1 MFVRLLS
8 RASVNA
14 AAADVGGG
22 TIGSRGGRETDFAGS
37 LLRLRWPVAIDG
49 DSIIVTGARLSGDPQ
64 FPNLDRVAFLFE
76 RTSAG
81 AWVFVRK
88 LIETS
93 EEAELASPMAVAM
106 NGGVAAFAVGRV
118 HVFER
123 TAAGW
128 VSVPSTGFSQGR
140 DVEVHSGMIL
150 ASEGD
155 CAFDAEL
162 YEKQASGTWTITRT
176 FSGPPRDEGCDD
188 EFLGRD
194 VDITSNRVI
203 LGAPVQQQ
211 TQAQAHIWNRNPD
224 GSWPLAATS
233 IIPAPSGPGSIFAD
247 QVTIEGDF
255 AIASA
260 VLERT
265 LCTARER

>member
-1 MFVRLLS
+1 MHIRHSARARSNLRRCLFAFSAVLPPTLLPPMS
-8 RASVNA
+8 EAGPLVLEEVAKLTSP
-14 AAADVGGG
+14 DP
-22 TIGSRGGRETDFAGS
+22 SYFFGGR
-37 LLRLRWPVAIDG
+37 VAIDG

-76 RTSAG
+76 RTSSG

-93 EEAELASPMAVAM
+93 DEAESSVPEAVAM
-106 NGGVAAFAVGRV
+106 NGGVAAFARGPV

-150 ASEGD
+150 ASEGE
-155 CAFDAEL
+155 CSFSAEL

-176 FSGPPRDEGCDD
+176 FSGPPRDEGACDD

-203 LGAPVQQQ
+203 LDAPDQQQ
-211 TQAQAHIWNRNPD
+211 TPAQCI
-224 GSWPLAATS
+224 
-233 IIPAPSGPGSIFAD
+233 SGIGTQTDPGRSPPRRSYGPVGVRI
-247 QVTIEGDF
+247 TLRRSGGD
-255 AIASA
+255 
-260 VLERT
+260 R
-265 LCTARER
+265 R